1 MTIDLPARSTGSQR
15 RRELGAFL
23 RSRRERLTCADVGLH
38 VTGRRRTPGLR
49 REELAMLTG
58 ISTTWLTYLEQGR
71 NVRASSQVLDALTR
85 TLRLTAAERTHV
97 FDLAAEAS
105 PPSVVPVL
113 AQTVSAI
120 TQALDPNPAY
130 VTAGD
135 FEVLAW
141 NPAAE
146 RLFPGLVVGWD
157 GDRPNVARWLFC
169 DPDAR
174 EVLPEWESVAQD
186 VLARLRAA
194 AGRHPDD
201 PRYIELVQEL
211 QAASVE
217 AQSWWPRHD
226 VRASTVGR
234 KRVRHPERGVL
245 DLAHAAFAVADHP
258 EQTLVVY
265 LDQGAARVKM
275 DLSEALG

>member
-1 MTIDLPARSTGSQR
+1 MTTNLPAGSTGTQR

-23 RSRRERLTCADVGLH
+23 RNRRERLTCADVGLP
-38 VTGRRRTPGLR
+38 VAGRRRTPGLR

-71 NVRASSQVLDALTR
+71 DVRASRQVLEALAR
-85 TLRLTAAERTHV
+85 TLRLSGTERTHV
-97 FDLAAEAS
+97 FDLAAQAPS
-105 PPSVVPVL
+105 PAAVPVL

-120 TQALDPNPAY
+120 TQALGPNPAY

-141 NPAAE
+141 NDAAA
-146 RLFPGLVVGWD
+146 RLFPSLMARWD
-157 GDRPNVARWLFC
+157 GERPNVARWLFR
-169 DPDAR
+169 DPNAR
-174 EVLPEWESVAQD
+174 EVLPEWELVAQD

-194 AGRHPDD
+194 AGRHPND
-201 PRYIELVQEL
+201 PRYNELVQEL
-211 QAASVE
+211 QAVSVE

-265 LDQGAARVKM
+265 LDEGAA
-275 DLSEALG
+275 A

>member
-1 MTIDLPARSTGSQR
+1 MTTNVPARSTGTQRRVHAQPPRTDHLRGRRPPRDGAAAHAGAATRGAGHAHRYQHHLVDLLGTRSRRAGVASGARRVGDDPAAQR
-15 RRELGAFL
+15 RRTHPRL
-23 RSRRERLTCADVGLH
+23 RS
-38 VTGRRRTPGLR
+38 GRR
-49 REELAMLTG
+49 G
-58 ISTTWLTYLEQGR
+58 ISALRGSR
-71 NVRASSQVLDALTR
+71 PGADGVR
-85 TLRLTAAERTHV
+85 HHH
-97 FDLAAEAS
+97 
-105 PPSVVPVL
+105 
-113 AQTVSAI
+113 
-120 TQALDPNPAY
+120 ALDPNPAY
-130 VTAGD
+130 VSAGD

-141 NPAAE
+141 NAAAA
-146 RLFPGLVVGWD
+146 LLLPSLVVGWD
-157 GDRPNVARWLFC
+157 GERPNVARWLFC

-174 EVLPEWESVAQD
+174 EVLPEWEFVAQD

-201 PRYIELVQEL
+201 PRYTELVEEL
-211 QAASVE
+211 QAASVD

-265 LDQGAARVKM
+265 LDEGAA
-275 DLSEALG
+275 A